1 MRRLVLE
8 RLALN
13 FILPALILYLA
24 FYLIVLSSIPY
35 KYLFGAFILGFTLIS
50 YYTLFRRIKL
60 LLDRILMN
68 IKELPASGSV
78 SPIGIP
84 ELDESIR
91 EINEYIN
98 RFKEENKLYTRLFQG
113 IQEGVIVVNKNKE
126 VLRINPTGLK
136 LLNIENEK
144 NLEGRPLIEVIW
156 NYTLDEMTGRSIDSG
171 EALSKEVTFDHL
183 DGRILDTL
191 VSPMFNEKGEIR
203 GAIIVFTDVT
213 EKKRLE
219 KVRQDFIS
227 NISHEL
233 KTPLTSIKA
242 MVEVLLEGGAEDA
255 KLRRDFLEN
264 INQEVDRLSKLVSD
278 LLLLSRLES
287 DREFLNPV
295 LTDFVA
301 LVTRTVSRFQP
312 RAMKEG
318 ITLTLDI
325 DGDIPPL
332 NVDVNYID
340 QVISNLIDNAIKY
353 TPSGGKVEVKVEDT
367 EKAVKVSVKDTG
379 IGIAKEDLPRIFERF
394 YRGEKSR
401 NLSLGGIGL
410 GLSIVKHI
418 VEAHGGKV
426 GVESEIGKGST
437 FYFTLPKEWQKKAS

>member
-1 MRRLVLE
+1 LRRLVLE